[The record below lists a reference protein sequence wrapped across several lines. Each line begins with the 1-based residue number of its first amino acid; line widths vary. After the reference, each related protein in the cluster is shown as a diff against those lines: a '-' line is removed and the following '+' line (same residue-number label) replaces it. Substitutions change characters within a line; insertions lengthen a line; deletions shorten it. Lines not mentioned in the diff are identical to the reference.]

1 MDIKRLILKK
11 LTQKTALRAA
21 DLVKATGFSRAYVDR
36 FFQELQEEGKIV
48 LLGKANRARYVLVKN
63 AKKAKETLLNINKIF
78 ENKGLSEDK
87 ALSDIKTSTG
97 IFLNLPKNIAA
108 VVDYALTEMLNNAIE
123 HSQSSRIE
131 VKIKKDK
138 SGINFEVIDFGVG
151 IFRHVMKKRNLKNE
165 LEAIRDILKGKQ
177 TTAPRE
183 HTGEGIFFTSKA
195 ADVFAIRS
203 SKKKL
208 IFHNILDDIFIRDA
222 KHVAGTKVAFFIS
235 LRSKRK
241 LSKIFRQYSGDSY
254 EFSKTK
260 VRVRLYEMDT
270 DYISRSQARRI
281 LSGLEAFKTITLDF
295 NGVKTI
301 GQGFADEVFRVWKL
315 NHPRIEI
322 IPQKTNENIRFMID
336 RAIGNESRF

>member
-1 MDIKRLILKK
+1 MDIKILILKK
-11 LTQKTALRAA
+11 LAKKRALRAA
-21 DLVKATGFSRAYVDR
+21 DLVKMTGFSRAYINR
-36 FFQELQEEGKIV
+36 FFRELQDEGRIV

-63 AKKAKETLLNINKIF
+63 AKKAKETLLNVNKIF
-78 ENKGLSEDK
+78 ENESLSEDK
-87 ALSDIKTSTG
+87 ALNDIKTSTG
-97 IFLNLPKNIAA
+97 IFLNLSKNIAA
-108 VVDYALTEMLNNAIE
+108 IIDYAFTEMLNNAIE
-123 HSQSSRIE
+123 HSQSPKIE
-131 VKIKKDK
+131 IKMKRDG

-165 LEAIRDILKGKQ
+165 LEAIQDILKGKQ

-195 ADVFAIRS
+195 ADMFAIRS
-203 SKKKL
+203 SNKKL
-208 IFHNILDDIFIRDA
+208 IFHNALDDIFIRDA
-222 KHVAGTKVAFFIS
+222 KYVAGTKVTFFIS

-241 LSKIFRQYSGDSY
+241 LSEIFRKHSGDSY

-260 VRVRLYEMDT
+260 VMVRLYEMDT

-281 LSGLEAFKTITLDF
+281 LSGLEAFKIIELDF

-315 NHPRIEI
+315 NHPHIEI
-322 IPQKTNENIRFMID
+322 ISQNINENIKFMID
-336 RAIGNESRF
+336 RTLGNEPRF